1 MIIPQDYLFTEND
14 EWIKVEGSTGTV
26 GITDYAQSQLSDVVY
41 VEIVVEPGST
51 ADQGEIC
58 ATIESVKA
66 AADVY
71 LPAGGKILAIN
82 DKLSDR
88 PETVNSSPYEDA
100 WMVKVEI
107 SDLQQ
112 LEKLL
117 DATKYEAHI
126 ASKQ

>member
-1 MIIPQDYLFTEND
+1 MIIPQDYLFTDND

-58 ATIESVKA
+58 ATIKSVKA

-107 SDLQQ
+107 SDPKQ

-117 DATKYEAHI
+117 DAAKYEAHI